1 MLDRNQ
7 LKVQGIRYA
16 RSLQML
22 FKTIAV
28 FSADHRAAAQP
39 FQQSFDTL
47 NALLK
52 QTGQFTI
59 GFVDQRIML
68 NNILTTEKAL
78 NALENEFLKR
88 GIGAITFQAGMT
100 LAAYRRGLGLLARPA
115 KEIEAA
121 GGLGPYL
128 EHEPL
133 EFIRVLPTDKSQ
145 KRTESG
151 DTILDMEGESYLL
164 AKTLSESRST
174 ATTAMESFEAL
185 LRPSGAAGGAGPG
198 GSGEG
203 GGGGEG
209 GLGGAGEGSLDAAG
223 GGAGGYGGGGGSGVP
238 WTGIGGP
245 PPGGG
250 PGLGSGPGGPGGAGG
265 GTGPGGGTGGQGGA
279 GAGGGRSPSVGR
291 ADGPGGIQ
299 AMVEGYFDGNLLDA
313 AGAPE
318 RSYMDLARIL
328 KDMKPDLALA
338 GFPPQRREELRN
350 LPPDQMAAEIIEDSA
365 VKWAADRLSK
375 APTGLD
381 AVIVEEE
388 VVRVLLRS
396 LQATKMADRLA
407 RKLAQFCKDVAM
419 PQTTLARIQ
428 EELRWVTVP
437 EKQKATELLKLTRFN
452 RGAFRR
458 LLDLIQ
464 DLIKQQDFAAA
475 TQLGLQYLKIFEGEP
490 ETEELARFPELFK
503 AMTNVRSAFWP
514 ETATQ
519 LCEAL
524 WRDNWPQFHHLQ
536 VLNALV
542 ALCKNLAVYEDFELI
557 QKVGG
562 VLEKRASVQPDPHAS
577 CCASTLPKLITS
589 SAAQR
594 LIEIYVGKRD
604 DPATG
609 RLVSTLLCW
618 SGEAAIARVF
628 QLLAEEQVA
637 ANRFVLIRLA
647 GRLGTPA
654 LESAR
659 QQLKDER
666 WYVVR
671 NACKILSELKDPDL
685 PRQLAVG
692 LRHTDERVQKAALAA
707 LRHSRLPE
715 RAAVFA
721 EALPFLHP
729 HGREEVMQ
737 ELVFMKAPATLPALE
752 QYMFGEA
759 HGDAKVLNQAI
770 RAVASVATEQ
780 ADALLGRVLAD
791 ATLDL
796 TARKAALTALGR
808 RNTDG
813 SRQSLQ
819 EFAAKATDDPLIGD
833 ARKLLERSPQ

>member
-39 FQQSFDTL
+39 LQQSFDVL

-121 GGLGPYL
+121 GGLGNYL
-128 EHEPL
+128 EQEPL
-133 EFIRVLPTDKSQ
+133 EFIRVLPADKSQ
-145 KRTESG
+145 KRTDSG

-174 ATTAMESFEAL
+174 ATSAMESFEAL
-185 LRPSGAAGGAGPG
+185 LRPSGTAGGAGLG

-203 GGGGEG
+203 GGEGEG
-209 GLGGAGEGSLDAAG
+209 V
-223 GGAGGYGGGGGSGVP
+223 GGAGGGVP
-238 WTGIGGP
+238 WTGVGGAP
-245 PPGGG
+245 PVGGTG
-250 PGLGSGPGGPGGAGG
+250 PAGSGPGGPGGAGG
-265 GTGPGGGTGGQGGA
+265 GTGPGGGPGGGGGA
-279 GAGGGRSPSVGR
+279 GAGGGGAPSAGR
-291 ADGPGGIQ
+291 ADGPRGIQ

-318 RSYMDLARIL
+318 RSYMDLARVL

-338 GFPPQRREELRN
+338 GFPPQRREELRS

-365 VKWAADRLSK
+365 VKWAADRLHR

-419 PQTTLARIQ
+419 PQATLARIQ

-437 EKQKATELLKLTRFN
+437 EKQKATELRKLTRFN

-464 DLIKQQDFAAA
+464 DLIKQQDFEAA

-514 ETATQ
+514 EAATQ

-524 WRDNWPQFHHLQ
+524 CRDNWPEFHHHQ
-536 VLNALV
+536 ILNALI

-562 VLEKRASVQPDPHAS
+562 TLEKRASVHPDPHAS
-577 CCASTLPKLITS
+577 CCGSTLPKLITS

-594 LIEIYVGKRD
+594 LIEIYMGKRD

-618 SGEAAIARVF
+618 SGEGAMARVF

-647 GRLGTPA
+647 GRLGPPA

-659 QQLKDER
+659 QGMKDER

-671 NACKILSELKDPDL
+671 NTCKILSELKDPDL
-685 PRQLAVG
+685 PRQLAPA
-692 LRHTDERVQKAALAA
+692 LRHREERVQKAALAA

-715 RAAVFA
+715 RSTVFA
-721 EALPFLHP
+721 EALPFLFP
-729 HGREEVMQ
+729 HAREEVLH
-737 ELVFMKAPATLPALE
+737 ELIFLKDPATLPALE
-752 QYMFGEA
+752 QYIFGET
-759 HGDAKVLNQAI
+759 HDNAKVLNQA
-770 RAVASVATEQ
+770 VQ
-780 ADALLGRVLAD
+780 AAAAIPAQPAEALLGRVLGD
-791 ATLDL
+791 VTLV
-796 TARKAALTALGR
+796 AAVRKAALSALGR
-808 RNTDG
+808 RNTEG
-813 SRQSLQ
+813 SRQVLQ
-819 EFAAKATDDPLIGD
+819 EFVAKATGDPLLDD
-833 ARKLLERSPQ
+833 ARKIFEGLAQ

>member
-22 FKTIAV
+22 FKTVAV

-121 GGLGPYL
+121 GGLGSYL
-128 EHEPL
+128 EHETL
-133 EFIRVLPTDKSQ
+133 EFMRVLPTDKSQ
-145 KRTESG
+145 KRTDSG

-164 AKTLSESRST
+164 AKTLSDSRST
-174 ATTAMESFEAL
+174 ATTALEGFEAL
-185 LRPSGAAGGAGPG
+185 LRSSAAPG
-198 GSGEG
+198 GTGLGGSAEG

-209 GLGGAGEGSLDAAG
+209 L
-223 GGAGGYGGGGGSGVP
+223 GGGGGGGGVAGHGGGSGGGVP
-238 WTGIGGP
+238 WTGIGGA

-250 PGLGSGPGGPGGAGG
+250 IGPPGMPGGTGGSSGGAGG
-265 GTGPGGGTGGQGGA
+265 GPGAAAGTGV
-279 GAGGGRSPSVGR
+279 GAGGGPST
-291 ADGPGGIQ
+291 AGPRGIQ
-299 AMVEGYFDGNLLDA
+299 QIVEGYLEGGLLDP

-318 RSYMDLARIL
+318 RSYVELARVL
-328 KDMKPDLALA
+328 KDMKPDMALA
-338 GFPPQRREELRN
+338 GFPPQRREELRS

-365 VKWAADRLSK
+365 VKWAADRLAK

-407 RKLAQFCKDVAM
+407 RKLAQFCQDVAM
-419 PQTTLARIQ
+419 PQATLARIQ

-437 EKQKATELLKLTRFN
+437 EKQKAVELLKLTRFN

-464 DLIKQQDFAAA
+464 DLIKQQDFEAA
-475 TQLGLQYLKIFEGEP
+475 TRLGLQYLKIFEGEP

-514 ETATQ
+514 EAAAQ

-524 WRDNWPQFHHLQ
+524 WRDNWPAFHHHQ
-536 VLNALV
+536 ILNGLI
-542 ALCKNLAVYEDFELI
+542 ALCKNLAAYEDFELI

-562 VLEKRASVQPDPHAS
+562 ALEKRATVNPDPHAA
-577 CCASTLPKLITS
+577 CCSSSLPKLITS

-594 LIEIYVGKRD
+594 LIEIYMGKRD

-609 RLVSTLLCW
+609 RMVCTLLCW
-618 SGEAAIARVF
+618 GGEAAIARVF

-637 ANRFVLIRLA
+637 ANRFTLVRLA
-647 GRLGTPA
+647 GRLGPPA
-654 LESAR
+654 LDSAR
-659 QQLKDER
+659 QGMKDQR

-685 PRQLAVG
+685 PRQLTLG
-692 LRHTDERVQKAALAA
+692 LQHTDERVQKAALAA

-721 EALPFLHP
+721 EALSFLHP
-729 HGREEVMQ
+729 HVREEVLQ
-737 ELVFMKAPATLPALE
+737 ELAFLKDPATLPALE
-752 QYMFGEA
+752 RYIFREA
-759 HGDAKVLNQAI
+759 YGDSKALRLALQAVV
-770 RAVASVATEQ
+770 AVAGDP
-780 ADALLGRVLAD
+780 ADALLGHVLAD
-791 ATLDL
+791 VSLDL
-796 TARKAALTALGR
+796 AVRKAALSALGR
-808 RNTDG
+808 RATER
-813 SRQSLQ
+813 SRRLLQ
-819 EFAAKATDDPLIGD
+819 EFVAHAAGDPLLD
-833 ARKLLERSPQ
+833 EARKLMEHPRH

>member
-22 FKTIAV
+22 FKTVAV
-28 FSADHRAAAQP
+28 FSADHRAAAAP
-39 FQQSFDTL
+39 FQQSFDIL

-52 QTGQFTI
+52 QAGQFTI
-59 GFVDQRIML
+59 GFVDLRLIL

-88 GIGAITFQAGMT
+88 GIGAVTFQAGMT
-100 LAAYRRGLGLLARPA
+100 LAAYRRGVGLLARPA

-121 GGLGPYL
+121 GGLGSYL
-128 EHEPL
+128 DNEPL
-133 EFIRVLPTDKSQ
+133 EFMRVLPADKSQ
-145 KRTESG
+145 KRTDSG

-174 ATTAMESFEAL
+174 ATTALEGFEAL
-185 LRPSGAAGGAGPG
+185 LHASAAPG
-198 GSGEG
+198 GTGLGGSAEG

-209 GLGGAGEGSLDAAG
+209 LVGGGGGGGVAGYGASGSGGIPWTGIGGAPPSGGPGPPGSMPGGAG
-223 GGAGGYGGGGGSGVP
+223 GGGGGSG
-238 WTGIGGP
+238 
-245 PPGGG
+245 PGGG
-250 PGLGSGPGGPGGAGG
+250 AGTGSGSAAGPNTAG
-265 GTGPGGGTGGQGGA
+265 P
-279 GAGGGRSPSVGR
+279 R
-291 ADGPGGIQ
+291 GIQ
-299 AMVEGYFDGNLLDA
+299 EMVEGYLEGGLLDA
-313 AGAPE
+313 VGVPE
-318 RSYMDLARIL
+318 RSYVDLARVL

-407 RKLAQFCKDVAM
+407 RKLAQFCQDVAM
-419 PQTTLARIQ
+419 PQATLARIQ

-437 EKQKATELLKLTRFN
+437 EKQKAVELLKLTHFN

-464 DLIKQQDFAAA
+464 DLIKQQDFEAA
-475 TQLGLQYLKIFEGEP
+475 TQLGRQYLKIFEGEP

-514 ETATQ
+514 EAATA

-524 WRDNWPQFHHLQ
+524 WRANWPEFHHHQ
-536 VLNALV
+536 VLNALI
-542 ALCKNLAVYEDFELI
+542 ALCKNLAAYEDFELI
-557 QKVGG
+557 QQVGG
-562 VLEKRASVQPDPHAS
+562 ALEKRATVHPDPHAA
-577 CCASTLPKLITS
+577 CCSSTLPKLITS

-594 LIEIYVGKRD
+594 LIEIYMAKRD

-609 RLVSTLLCW
+609 RRVCTLLCW
-618 SGEAAIARVF
+618 GGEGALARVF

-637 ANRFVLIRLA
+637 ANRFTLIRLA
-647 GRLGTPA
+647 GRLGPPA

-659 QQLKDER
+659 QGMKDKR

-685 PRQLAVG
+685 PRQLTLG
-692 LRHTDERVQKAALAA
+692 LQHTDERVQKAALAA

-729 HGREEVMQ
+729 HVREEVLQ
-737 ELVFMKAPATLPALE
+737 ELAFLKDPATLPALE
-752 QYMFGEA
+752 RYIFRA
-759 HGDAKVLNQAI
+759 AYGDSKVLRLALQAVV
-770 RAVASVATEQ
+770 AVAGEQ
-780 ADALLGRVLAD
+780 ADALLGHVLAD
-791 ATLDL
+791 VSLDL
-796 TARKAALTALGR
+796 AVRKAALAALGR
-808 RNTDG
+808 RATEP
-813 SRQSLQ
+813 SRQLLQ
-819 EFAAKATDDPLIGD
+819 EFVAHSAGDPLLD
-833 ARKLLERSPQ
+833 EARKLMEHPRD